1 MLDRGWA
8 KVSMDTRTQLDREY
22 HKDLCTIKCHTYRL
36 SVVVTCV
43 SLCVS
48 VCLCT
53 QHMITDWICQADYVI
68 ELLTYLSVTSNK
80 EILFADNT

>member
-1 MLDRGWA
+1 M
-8 KVSMDTRTQLDREY
+8 
-22 HKDLCTIKCHTYRL
+22 
-36 SVVVTCV
+36 
-43 SLCVS
+43 CVS